1 MIGGGSGSKGQK
13 NYKTK
18 MRKHRVDSEEQKS
31 FDQYKP
37 KHNDKAMYRMMKTE
51 KEDYA
56 DE

>member
-1 MIGGGSGSKGQK
+1 MIGGGSGSKSQK

-18 MRKHRVDSEEQKS
+18 MRKHKVDGEEQNG
-31 FDQYKP
+31 FNQYKP

-51 KEDYA
+51 KEEYV